1 MGYPEDA
8 EHSARLDVYDAVPTM
23 NGDRLIAGTA
33 GTV

>member
-1 MGYPEDA
+1 MGHPDDV
-8 EHSARLDVYDAVPTM
+8 EHSARPNVNDAVPTM